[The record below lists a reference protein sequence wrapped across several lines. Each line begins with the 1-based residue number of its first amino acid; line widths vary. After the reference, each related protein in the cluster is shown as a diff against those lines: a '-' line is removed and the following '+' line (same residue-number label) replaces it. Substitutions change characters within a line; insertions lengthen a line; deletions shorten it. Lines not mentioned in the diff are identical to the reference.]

1 MLRET
6 TEETAGKA
14 DERRMCPT
22 GFEWNGG
29 QIGNGICK
37 DPGNRTV
44 GRMQAAAAL
53 QKQKQDPGYPA
64 ERGYPGPALFGEVR
78 EREAPDGTG
87 PTHHK
92 MEICQLSTMAFT
104 ASMRS
109 TT

>member
-1 MLRET
+1 
-6 TEETAGKA
+6 
-14 DERRMCPT
+14 
-22 GFEWNGG
+22 
-29 QIGNGICK
+29 
-37 DPGNRTV
+37 
-44 GRMQAAAAL
+44 MQAAAAL
-53 QKQKQDPGYPA
+53 QRQKQDPDIPL
-64 ERGYPGPALFGEVR
+64 RGDIPGPALFGEVR